1 MSDSLISRLYRSGEK
16 NPASPAIVFERNVV
30 THGQLRGLVNACARQ
45 LHGFGVRKGDIVA
58 ITMSQS
64 PLHCISLL
72 ALARLGAVS
81 VPLFP
86 SWSRPD
92 QAAMIR
98 KFGVSRVV
106 SDRPVAAFPEVS
118 IHCLQAISA
127 TPGEPDFAADDFFP
141 DGDTP
146 LSIALTSGTTGAPKG
161 LLRTHAYLLSRV
173 DACMMQMG
181 PGTRMI
187 PPDLHQNIAQIHA
200 IGAISKGGAL
210 VFPAS
215 YQLKDMIAAIGFFG
229 VSHLILSPAKAAEM
243 LALLPEQA
251 GAFPSLTYLRLVG
264 GRPSRSLLESLRARM
279 SLHVTLPYATTEVG
293 VLAYATS
300 DMLESNP
307 DSTGR
312 PVPWVRI
319 EIVDPEGTPQPAGQ
333 RGEIRVAS
341 QLSPG
346 GYFGETSGAGG
357 KFRGE
362 WFYPGDFGHFDEAGF
377 LYVDGRSD
385 NVVNVGGHKVTMEYI
400 EGVLERH
407 ASVHEAYVFAVGGG
421 QESPDLI
428 AAIKPGSGFDMATL
442 QAWCRGALGVLTP
455 QEFVVAR
462 DIPRTDTG
470 KTKRQELLAQV
481 LARRKTGD
489 AG

>member
-1 MSDSLISRLYRSGEK
+1 LPDSLISRLYRSGEQ

-45 LHGFGVRKGDIVA
+45 VHGLGVRRGDIVA

-81 VPLFP
+81 IPLFP
-86 SWSRPD
+86 SWNRPD

-98 KFGVSRVV
+98 KFGVSRIL
-106 SDRPVAAFPEVS
+106 SDRAVETFPGVS
-118 IHCLQAISA
+118 MHSLKAITASA
-127 TPGEPDFAADDFFP
+127 NEPDFTADGFFP

-146 LSIALTSGTTGAPKG
+146 LSIALTSGTTGVPKG

-200 IGAISKGGAL
+200 IGAICKGGAL
-210 VFPAS
+210 VFPGS

-243 LALLPEQA
+243 LELLPERA

-264 GRPSRSLLESLRARM
+264 GRPSESLLESMRTRM
-279 SLHVTLPYATTEVG
+279 SRHITLPYATTEVG

-300 DMLESNP
+300 DMLETNP

-319 EIVDPEGTPQPAGQ
+319 EIVDAEGNVQPAGQ

-341 QLSPG
+341 QLSAG
-346 GYFGETSGAGG
+346 GYYGETSEAGG

-377 LYVDGRSD
+377 LYIDGRSD

-407 ASVHEAYVFAVGGG
+407 PSVQEAYVFAIEGKK
-421 QESPDLI
+421 ETPDLV
-428 AAIKPGSGFDMATL
+428 AAIKPEAGFDTTGL
-442 QAWCRGALGVLTP
+442 EAWCRGALGVLTP
-455 QEFVVAR
+455 QAFVVVG

-481 LARRKTGD
+481 LAQRKTGK